1 MNNKHKNIKGKVLL
15 GILFGFIATALGFY
29 FYSQVFNH
37 FSMKFIGK
45 LITEEDMLSEILV
58 YSAIPNAFAFFVFI
72 KRKEDYIARG
82 VILATII
89 IAIAVAVSLFIKF

>member
-1 MNNKHKNIKGKVLL
+1 MNNKHKNIKAKVLL
-15 GILFGFIATALGFY
+15 GIIFGFMATVLGFY
-29 FYSQVFNH
+29 FYSQVFNN

-45 LITEEDMLSEILV
+45 LITEEDMLGEILV
-58 YSAIPNAFAFFVFI
+58 YSAIPNALAFFVFI
-72 KRKEDYIARG
+72 KRKKDYMARG